1 MRMSAHGVE
10 RACHVG
16 SIAWTM
22 SWGLIPI
29 RMNAGKSRLGRLAR
43 QGKWLFGVAVC
54 VATLFSA
61 VSRADSPNGKP
72 NIVILLADDLGW
84 NDVGY
89 HGSTV
94 KTPNLDRFVRDGI
107 ELDRFYVAPYCVP
120 TRAGLM
126 TGRYPHR
133 FGLRYESNFAVRA
146 TLPGEARTLAEV
158 LSDAGYSN
166 RACIGKWH
174 LGDSPEQHP
183 LSQGFTHFYG
193 MLGGMVHY
201 FDHRTIPFGPRAESR
216 PRVLDWHR
224 DHDVCH
230 DEGYSTDLIGSEA
243 VRFIDANSSV
253 QPFFLYVSFNSPHL
267 PLHAK
272 PELLDQP
279 TVETDDVALLTA
291 DTSTNRALLSAM
303 VASLDENLGRILEA
317 IAQHGMRERTLILFL
332 SDNGGYDRF
341 GISDNSP
348 LRGGKN
354 TLWEGGV
361 RVPAAVRW
369 PAAWPGG
376 RKVTEPLAYID
387 LHPMLARI
395 AGVESL
401 PDALDGKDIRDVLSG
416 GRSSLQ
422 REVYL
427 GPQTLVETRW
437 KLVADQLFDLATD
450 PGEMKDIARDH
461 PDVVQRLQRK
471 LAWLE

>member
-1 MRMSAHGVE
+1 MTASKSGVSLLAHP
-10 RACHVG
+10 
-16 SIAWTM
+16 SNW
-22 SWGLIPI
+22 PI
-29 RMNAGKSRLGRLAR
+29 
-43 QGKWLFGVAVC
+43 GVAAC
-54 VATLFSA
+54 LAALFSS
-61 VSRADSPNGKP
+61 VSRAELPNEKP

-89 HGSTV
+89 HGSSV
-94 KTPNLDRFVRDGI
+94 KTPNLDCFVRDGI

-126 TGRYPHR
+126 TGLYPHR
-133 FGLRYESNFAVRA
+133 FGLRYEGNFTVRA

-158 LSDAGYSN
+158 LSDAGYAN

-174 LGDSPEQHP
+174 LGDNPQQHP

-201 FDHRTIPFGPRAESR
+201 FDHRTIPFGPRAQNR

-230 DEGYSTDLIGSEA
+230 DQGYSTDLIGAEA
-243 VRFIDANSSV
+243 VRFIDTNSSG
-253 QPFFLYVSFNSPHL
+253 QPFFLYVAFNAPHL

-272 PELLDQP
+272 PDLLDQAA
-279 TVETDDVALLTA
+279 VETDDAGPLMTA
-291 DTSTNRALLSAM
+291 DTTKNRALLSTM
-303 VASLDENLGRILEA
+303 VASLDENFGRILEA
-317 IAQHGMRERTLILFL
+317 IDRHGIRERTLVLFL

-361 RVPAAVRW
+361 RVLAAVRW
-369 PAAWPGG
+369 PAAWRGG
-376 RKVTEPLAYID
+376 RKITEPLAYID
-387 LHPMLARI
+387 VLPMLARI

-401 PDALDGKDIRDVLSG
+401 PEDLDGKDICDVLG
-416 GRSSLQ
+416 GERTSLQ

-427 GPQTLVETRW
+427 GPQTLVGARW
-437 KLVADQLFDLATD
+437 KLIASQLFDVATD
-450 PGEMKDIARDH
+450 PGEMKDVAQDH
-461 PDVVQRLQRK
+461 PEVVQRLQRK
-471 LAWLE
+471 LAGLE